1 MTRLR
6 VPRTRPRRSLVLLF
20 ATPLLLCA
28 SACSRDLRDVRTT
41 DRKVLL
47 LGVDG
52 LDLKALEPMLLQGHL
67 PRFAE
72 LRRHAIELPL
82 FGERI
87 TVDGTSTGIDPARC
101 WTTVATGAPAARVE
115 GQKGKSHGIVSL
127 TTRVRGRYDELPV
140 TSQHRKLP
148 ALWDVLGAVGVK
160 CAVVNWWTT
169 WPAEWV
175 NGYLVSDRYLLDRFE
190 LGPFGPEGRVDIPPV
205 DPAWR
210 HGAQHL
216 TWPDSLADDLAT
228 QIKPQ
233 FDRPSLPIFA
243 KLRQWM
249 AETEDAG
256 THADLRMLRQALLT
270 DWLAKEAAV
279 TLLKRDPAVRFCASY
294 FDSLDVACHLF
305 WMHSDPEPWQKS
317 PDAATRAKLPVDF
330 ARYANVIPEVAK
342 AVDAMT
348 GELIDALGKDAV
360 VLIVNDHSVQAD
372 AGRSNRDYDLDPL
385 LERLGLLVRDA
396 SGAIDWTKTR
406 CFDRPG
412 WPPNWERTLS
422 INFEQDWPQ
431 GWVKG
436 DTVGERAAAWR
447 EIRDQL
453 LAIKVDRRW
462 KVPRSNVERDT
473 LFIEDRV
480 LPWDVAFTVYPGF
493 SPDTKVKLPGGDVVL
508 NALFPPRRASAKH
521 AEIGVLMAAFP
532 GAHGEALAQ
541 RLPPLGKDAARPSFI
556 APLVLALFGVPPSA
570 DENESDAGADMLFW
584 LLERDEA
591 HRLAIR
597 RVDGYADAIGRDDPA
612 RPLGARRKVLGA
624 LIEGLQGLGP
634 PPTKIPPPKVFPP
647 K

>member
-1 MTRLR
+1 
-6 VPRTRPRRSLVLLF
+6 VLLF

-305 WMHSDPEPWQKS
+305 
-317 PDAATRAKLPVDF
+317 
-330 ARYANVIPEVAK
+330 
-342 AVDAMT
+342 
-348 GELIDALGKDAV
+348 
-360 VLIVNDHSVQAD
+360 
-372 AGRSNRDYDLDPL
+372 
-385 LERLGLLVRDA
+385 
-396 SGAIDWTKTR
+396 
-406 CFDRPG
+406 
-412 WPPNWERTLS
+412 
-422 INFEQDWPQ
+422 
-431 GWVKG
+431 
-436 DTVGERAAAWR
+436 
-447 EIRDQL
+447 
-453 LAIKVDRRW
+453 
-462 KVPRSNVERDT
+462 
-473 LFIEDRV
+473 
-480 LPWDVAFTVYPGF
+480 
-493 SPDTKVKLPGGDVVL
+493 
-508 NALFPPRRASAKH
+508 
-521 AEIGVLMAAFP
+521 
-532 GAHGEALAQ
+532 
-541 RLPPLGKDAARPSFI
+541 
-556 APLVLALFGVPPSA
+556 
-570 DENESDAGADMLFW
+570 
-584 LLERDEA
+584 
-591 HRLAIR
+591 
-597 RVDGYADAIGRDDPA
+597 
-612 RPLGARRKVLGA
+612 
-624 LIEGLQGLGP
+624 
-634 PPTKIPPPKVFPP
+634 
-647 K
+647 